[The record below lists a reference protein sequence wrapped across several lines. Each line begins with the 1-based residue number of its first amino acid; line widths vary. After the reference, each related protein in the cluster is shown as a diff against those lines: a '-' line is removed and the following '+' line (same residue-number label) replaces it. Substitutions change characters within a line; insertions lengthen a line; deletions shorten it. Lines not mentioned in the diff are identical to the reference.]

1 MVQKSKRLTAKGR
14 FWNTHIQRWQG
25 TNITQTQYCDKHG
38 LSIAAF
44 RWWRR
49 RLKKALILE
58 KQPSEQV
65 NSVTSFAELPVP
77 IRITPSINAYDYE
90 IGLPNQTRLCL
101 RNNCD
106 PQMVAKLLALLEP
119 TC

>member
-14 FWNTHIQRWQG
+14 FWNKHIQRWQG
-25 TNITQTQYCDKHG
+25 INSTQTQYCNKHS

-49 RLKKALILE
+49 RLKKMTIQE

-65 NSVTSFAELPVP
+65 NSVTPFAELPVP
-77 IRITPSINAYDYE
+77 IRIATSSNVYDYE
-90 IGLPNQTRLCL
+90 IGLSNQTRLRL
-101 RNNCD
+101 SNDCD
-106 PQMVAKLLALLEP
+106 PQMVATLLALLEA